1 MKIIAVFILLI
12 ILIRRKMD
20 IEWAMILG
28 CLGLG
33 LLFMIPPAIQE
44 ALSSQ
49 SFAPVGG
56 VTVEFFREVLYGAID
71 TDTLLLIG
79 TVYTIT
85 VLGSFMDI
93 SGHLKKLMEALS
105 ELIRDSR
112 YVAAIA
118 PSIIG
123 LMPMPGGALFS
134 CPMVEEVGKP
144 IGLDNTR
151 MAAINFWFRHVWEYV
166 WPLYPG
172 LLLTATIFRIDIR
185 LIMLVHVPLTLATIL
200 FGLIFLIWPVKKPPT
215 NNVLHTLRENIGEI
229 FLALWPLIIIIVVT
243 MMPFPNPDLFILKAD
258 VLTRVKLFL
267 GLIIGTSAFALANR
281 IDRNSVS
288 DVIIIC
294 LKKHTI
300 MVALSIML
308 FKHLVQHTGA
318 AVEMAPFFTD
328 LGLPPIVVIFLL
340 CSIVGMLTGLTLGYV
355 GICFPII
362 IPFLEASGSFDLGL
376 MQFAFATGFMG
387 VMLTPVHL
395 CFSLTKQYFDVEW
408 VGVYKLILPCA
419 ILVLV
424 VSLVIALIGIPNVG

>member
-1 MKIIAVFILLI
+1 
-12 ILIRRKMD
+12 MD
-20 IEWAMILG
+20 IEWAMMLG
-28 CLGLG
+28 CLGIG
-33 LLFMIPPAIQE
+33 LLFLIPPSVLE
-44 ALSSQ
+44 AMSSG

-56 VTVEFFREVLYGAID
+56 ATVEFLREILYGTID

-85 VLGSFMDI
+85 VLGSFMEI
-93 SGHLKKLMEALS
+93 TGHLKKLMDSLS
-105 ELIRDSR
+105 ELMRDSR

-118 PSIIG
+118 PSIMG

-144 IGLDNTR
+144 IGLTNTR
-151 MAAINFWFRHVWEYV
+151 MAAINYWFRHVWEYT

-172 LLLTATIFRIDIR
+172 LLLTATIFRVDIR
-185 LIMLVHVPLTLATIL
+185 LLMLIHVPLTLATII

-215 NNVLHTLRENIGEI
+215 NSVFHTLRENIKEI
-229 FLALWPLIIIIVVT
+229 FLALWPLVIIIIFT
-243 MMPFPNPDLFILKAD
+243 MMPFPNPDLFVMKAD
-258 VLTRVKLFL
+258 ALTRMKLLL
-267 GLIIGTSAFALANR
+267 GLILGTLAFGMVNR
-281 IDRNSVS
+281 IDRKSLW

-318 AVEMAPFFTD
+318 AVEMAPFFAD

-340 CSIVGMLTGLTLGYV
+340 CFIVGMLTGLTLGYV

-362 IPFLEASGSFDLGL
+362 IPFIEASGSVDLAL
-376 MQFAFATGFMG
+376 MQFAFATGFIG

-395 CFSLTKQYFDVEW
+395 CFALTKQYFDVEW
-408 VGVYKLILPCA
+408 SGVYKLILPCS
-419 ILVLV
+419 ILVLA
-424 VSLVIALIGIPNVG
+424 VSLIIALIGLPDWS